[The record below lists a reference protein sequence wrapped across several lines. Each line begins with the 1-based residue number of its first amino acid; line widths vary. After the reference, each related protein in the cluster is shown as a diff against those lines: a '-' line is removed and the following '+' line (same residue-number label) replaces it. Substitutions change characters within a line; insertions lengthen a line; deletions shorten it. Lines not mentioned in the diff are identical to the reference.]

1 MQDANPQA
9 VPAVIGRSPSRSAR
23 DDVIDAADSAFVN
36 GIRLAE
42 LFGFLLVAGTFVFGR
57 VVFPRSENAERIEEL
72 DEAADLDPAP

>member
-42 LFGFLLVAGTFVFGR
+42 LFGFLLVAGTFVFGW
-57 VVFPRSENAERIEEL
+57 VVFPRSEKAERTDEM
-72 DEAADLDPAP
+72 EAADLDPAR